1 MGVYVRFYHIRM
13 HSNVRFYHIETCPN
27 VRFYHRVMTD
37 IMVSLRL
44 DHGFRATLMTPSSLL
59 EKSS

>member
-1 MGVYVRFYHIRM
+1 MGVY
-13 HSNVRFYHIETCPN
+13 VRFYHIETCPN
-27 VRFYHRVMTD
+27 VRFYHIELHPNIGFHRD
-37 IMVSLRL
+37 YGLSIL